1 MRLFYFNPEND
12 LALAQGGVNY
22 VPPPHA
28 VALRRDLALLPMWL
42 ARPGDALLVV
52 DGQPRDR
59 LQQWVDDH
67 CPGITVVEPTRLRRL
82 DISEVCPWG
91 WSLDLR
97 RRLIKWG
104 VNDGILPAAVDIEL
118 WRQVSHRQSS
128 ITIHEALRSHL
139 DLPLAPVPQLITS
152 VDEAIR
158 FAANHPGC
166 FLKAPWSGSGAGVRH
181 ITATPARDLR
191 QWLEGIVRRQGAV
204 MAEHGLDR
212 RLDFALEFFRDT
224 DGVSFLGY
232 SIFHNDDHN
241 QYSYGVVDSRGALE
255 HHIATLYP
263 YINRV
268 GEAMTRVLETILAPV
283 NYRGFLGVDMLLYRP
298 TTSVPPE
305 KINSQNS
312 LTSVPHV
319 FADYELALNPCVEL
333 NLRATMGLITVALA
347 NATENT
353 LSTTLPA
360 HFKITSVPLSHCST
374 RQNTNA
380 IFDDQCP
387 TFTSVPL
394 TPTLPTTR
402 HTATLT
408 HCPTNR
414 M

>member
-82 DISEVCPWG
+82 PISEVCPWG

-104 VNDGILPAAVDIEL
+104 VNKGILPTVTDIEN
-118 WRQVSHRQSS
+118 WRQVSHRRSS
-128 ITIHEALRSHL
+128 IAIHEAIRSHL
-139 DLPLAPVPQLITS
+139 NLPLSPVPQLITS

-158 FAANHPGC
+158 FATDHPGC
-166 FLKAPWSGSGAGVRH
+166 FLKAPWSGSGAGVRR
-181 ITATPARDLR
+181 ITAAPARDLR

-204 MAEHGLDR
+204 VAEHGLDR
-212 RLDFALEFFRDT
+212 RLDFALEFRRDS
-224 DGVSFLGY
+224 DGTRFLGF

-241 QYSYGVVDSRGALE
+241 QYDYGIVDSHRALE
-255 HHIATLYP
+255 QRIANLYP
-263 YINRV
+263 YISRV
-268 GEAMTRVLETILAPV
+268 GEAITRVLETILAPV

-298 TTSVPPE
+298 ATTVPPATSVPPA
-305 KINSQNS
+305 
-312 LTSVPHV
+312 TTVPHV

-347 NATENT
+347 GALADN
-353 LSTTLPA
+353 LPA
-360 HFKITSVPLSHCST
+360 RFKINPVPVSHRLT
-374 RQNTNA
+374 QQNTNE
-380 IFDDQCP
+380 IFADQCP
-387 TFTSVPL
+387 TFTTVPL

-408 HCPTNR
+408 HCPTHR
-414 M
+414 R